1 MAYICPPDQLQN
13 FLVLCV
19 KSGKLYWKHRDQ
31 EYFQT
36 YRSFRSWNEKF
47 AGKEA
52 FTSVNSDGYRTGCLL
67 WKSVKAHRI
76 VWAMTRGE
84 WPTDE
89 IDHINGDP
97 ADNRPENLRHVSH
110 TENVKNRAISSG
122 TFTGQI
128 GINKCSGSD
137 KFRVRLA
144 GQPFGVYDK
153 LEDAIRVRDEKLAEL
168 GFHPNHGRTKRSAA

>member
-1 MAYICPPDQLQN
+1 MAYICPPEQLSE
-13 FLVLCV
+13 FFVLCT
-19 KSGKLYWKHRDQ
+19 KTGKLYWKHRAQ
-31 EYFQT
+31 EHFQT
-36 YRSFRSWNEKF
+36 YRSFRSWNGKF

-52 FTSVNSDGYRTGCLL
+52 FTAVNNDGYRHGCLL
-67 WKSVKAHRI
+67 WKPVRAHQV

-97 ADNRPENLRHVSH
+97 ADNRPENLRQVSH
-110 TENVKNRAISSG
+110 ADNVKNRAITDN

-128 GINKCSGSD
+128 GINKCSGSSM
-137 KFRVRLA
+137 FRVRLA
-144 GQPFGVYDK
+144 GQYFGVYARI
-153 LEDAIRVRDEKLAEL
+153 EDAIRVRDEKLAEL